1 MDEEIR
7 RIEDECGGIIDCIIR
22 EIMETF
28 GCSEEEA
35 WLLFFDILEEDSL

>member
-1 MDEEIR
+1 MGEDIERITEE
-7 RIEDECGGIIDCIIR
+7 CKGGIDCIIR

-35 WLLFFDILEEDSL
+35 WLLFFEIFGEDGL

>member
-1 MDEEIR
+1 MSEEIR
-7 RIEDECGGIIDCIIR
+7 RIEEECKGLIDCIIR

-35 WLLFFDILEEDSL
+35 WTLFFEIFGEDGL